1 MAQFGYQILGFGSFT
16 PAGGPGIWANVGDT
30 ISSNRYMSVIAGNAS
45 AALIFGGAN
54 PATNVVETWNGAS
67 GSFTTLS
74 ETLNAATAS
83 ATGGG
88 TQSSAI
94 SISGTRGGTSYSTA
108 CEKWGGSS
116 FTTADTLTN
125 QGAQQLCGAAEDKDN
140 AWACGGFNPSFSGTR
155 VAEHEIMRSGTWT
168 LQSTNMLTPRYYL
181 ANNACGSSGNGAAV
195 TGNSSS
201 SSRDTKNEEYTYS
214 SGSSGSW
221 TTNAAITTGLDE
233 NPGCFGKTSADDLV
247 VFSGEAAGGPDG
259 GTYEYSADTWTTGNN
274 VPTNIRNNFGGGP
287 TGNGLTVGGFI
298 EGGPGYQDD
307 AYSFT
312 RAIST

>member
-1 MAQFGYQILGFGSFT
+1 MAQFGYQVLGFGSFT
-16 PAGGPGIWANVGDT
+16 SAGGPGVWALLGDT
-30 ISSNRYMSVIAGNAS
+30 ISSRRYMSVIAGNAS

-54 PATNVVETWNGAS
+54 PATDVVETWNGAS

-74 ETLNAATAS
+74 ETLIAAS
-83 ATGGG
+83 ASSNGGG
-88 TQSSAI
+88 TQSSAL
-94 SISGTRGGTSYSTA
+94 SISGTRGGSRSTA
-108 CEKWGGSS
+108 CEKWSGSS
-116 FTTADTLTN
+116 FTAADSLTTATQD
-125 QGAQQLCGAAEDKDN
+125 GCSAVEDKDN
-140 AWACGGFNPSFSGTR
+140 AWSCGGYTGSASGK
-155 VAEHEIMRSGTWT
+155 HEIMRSGTWT
-168 LQSTNMLTPRYYL
+168 AQSTDLLTPRYYL

-195 TGNSSS
+195 TGSTG
-201 SSRDTKNEEYTYS
+201 SRSTKNEEYTYS

-221 TTNAAITTGLDE
+221 TTNADITTALDE

-247 VFSGEAAGGPDG
+247 VFSVETNSVQNG
-259 GTYEYSADTWTTGNN
+259 GTYEYSANTWTTGNN

-298 EGGPGYQDD
+298 EGGPGYQDE